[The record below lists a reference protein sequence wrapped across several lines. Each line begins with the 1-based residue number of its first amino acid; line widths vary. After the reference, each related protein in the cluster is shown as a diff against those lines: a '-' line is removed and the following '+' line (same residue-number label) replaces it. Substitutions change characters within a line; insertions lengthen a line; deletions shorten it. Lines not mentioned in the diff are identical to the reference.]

1 MTFDV
6 AERHTETPI
15 ATPWFTVDEA
25 ASYLRAGR
33 RLVYAEVSR
42 GRLKAA
48 RVSARG
54 QLRFHRSWL
63 DAYLDACVT
72 A

>member
-1 MTFDV
+1 MTHEI
-6 AERHTETPI
+6 AERHTETPL

-25 ASYLRAGR
+25 ANYLRTGR

-42 GRLKAA
+42 KRLKAA
-48 RVSARG
+48 RVGARG
-54 QLRFHRSWL
+54 QLRFHRNWL
-63 DAYLDACVT
+63 DAYLDSCAT

>member
-1 MTFDV
+1 MRSD
-6 AERHTETPI
+6 ASERHTETPI

-25 ASYLRAGR
+25 ASYLRTGR

-48 RVSARG
+48 RVGARR
-54 QLRFHRSWL
+54 QLRFHRAWL